1 MTLKEMFMQMADMME
16 DLELE
21 AEENEDL
28 IETVNDTFDSAAE
41 IVKDLINKVDSL
53 KIYQDIL
60 DQMEE

>member
-1 MTLKEMFMQMADMME
+1 MTLKEMFLQMADIIKN
-16 DLELE
+16 LELE

>member
-1 MTLKEMFMQMADMME
+1 MTLKEMFLQMADMME

-60 DQMEE
+60 DQLEE

>member
-1 MTLKEMFMQMADMME
+1 MTLKEMFLQMADMME

-28 IETVNDTFDSAAE
+28 VETVNDTFDSAAE

>member
-1 MTLKEMFMQMADMME
+1 MTLKEMFLQMADMME

-60 DQMEE
+60 DRLEE

>member
-1 MTLKEMFMQMADMME
+1 MTLKEMFLQMADMMQ

-21 AEENEDL
+21 SEENEDL

>member
-1 MTLKEMFMQMADMME
+1 MTLKEMFLQIAVMME

-21 AEENEDL
+21 AEENKDL
-28 IETVNDTFDSAAE
+28 IEIVNDTFDSAAE

>member
-1 MTLKEMFMQMADMME
+1 MTLKEMFLQMADMME

-21 AEENEDL
+21 AEENKDL
-28 IETVNDTFDSAAE
+28 IEIVNDTFDSAAE

>member
-1 MTLKEMFMQMADMME
+1 MTLKEMFLQMADMME

-60 DQMEE
+60 DQIEE

>member
-1 MTLKEMFMQMADMME
+1 MTLKEMFFQMADMLE

-21 AEENEDL
+21 AEENDDL

-41 IVKDLINKVDSL
+41 MVKDLINKVDSL

>member
-1 MTLKEMFMQMADMME
+1 MTLKEMFLQMADMME

-28 IETVNDTFDSAAE
+28 IEIVNDTFDSAAE

>member
-1 MTLKEMFMQMADMME
+1 MTLKEMFLQMADMRE

>member
-1 MTLKEMFMQMADMME
+1 MTLKEMFLQMADMME

-21 AEENEDL
+21 AEENEEL

-41 IVKDLINKVDSL
+41 IVKGLINKVDSL

>member
-1 MTLKEMFMQMADMME
+1 MTLKEMFLQMADMME

-53 KIYQDIL
+53 KIYQDRL

>member
-1 MTLKEMFMQMADMME
+1 MTLKEMFLQMADMME

-60 DQMEE
+60 EQMEE

>member
-1 MTLKEMFMQMADMME
+1 MTLKEMFLQMADMME

-41 IVKDLINKVDSL
+41 MVKDLINKVDSL

>member
-1 MTLKEMFMQMADMME
+1 MTLKEMFLQMADMME

-41 IVKDLINKVDSL
+41 IVKDLINKVNRL
-53 KIYQDIL
+53 KIYQDKL

>member
-1 MTLKEMFMQMADMME
+1 MTLKEMFLQMADMME

-21 AEENEDL
+21 AEENEEL

>member
-1 MTLKEMFMQMADMME
+1 MTLKEMFLQMADMME

>member
-1 MTLKEMFMQMADMME
+1 MTLKEMFLQMADMME

-41 IVKDLINKVDSL
+41 IVTDLIKNVDSL

-60 DQMEE
+60 DQLEE

>member
-1 MTLKEMFMQMADMME
+1 MTLKEMLLQMADMME

>member
-1 MTLKEMFMQMADMME
+1 MTLKEMFLQMADMME

-41 IVKDLINKVDSL
+41 IVKDIINKVDSL

>member
-1 MTLKEMFMQMADMME
+1 MTLKEMFLQMADMME

-41 IVKDLINKVDSL
+41 IAKDLINKVDSL

-60 DQMEE
+60 DKRK

>member
-1 MTLKEMFMQMADMME
+1 MTLKEMFLQMADMME

-60 DQMEE
+60 DQKEE

>member
-1 MTLKEMFMQMADMME
+1 MTLKEMFLQMADMME

-21 AEENEDL
+21 AEENENL

>member
-1 MTLKEMFMQMADMME
+1 MTLKEMFLQMADMIE

-41 IVKDLINKVDSL
+41 IVKDLINEVDS
-53 KIYQDIL
+53 
-60 DQMEE
+60 

>member
-1 MTLKEMFMQMADMME
+1 MTLKEMFLQMADMME

-53 KIYQDIL
+53 KIYQNIL

>member
-1 MTLKEMFMQMADMME
+1 MTLKEMFLQMTDMME

-21 AEENEDL
+21 AEENEDS
-28 IETVNDTFDSAAE
+28 IETVNDTFDSTAE

>member
-1 MTLKEMFMQMADMME
+1 MTLKEMFLQMADMME

-41 IVKDLINKVDSL
+41 IVKDVINKVDSL

>member
-1 MTLKEMFMQMADMME
+1 MTLKEMFLQMADMVE

-60 DQMEE
+60 DQLEE

>member
-1 MTLKEMFMQMADMME
+1 MTLKEMFLQMADMME

-60 DQMEE
+60 NQMEE

>member
-1 MTLKEMFMQMADMME
+1 MTLKEMFLQMADMME

-21 AEENEDL
+21 AEENEEL

-60 DQMEE
+60 DQLEE

>member
-1 MTLKEMFMQMADMME
+1 MTLKEMFLQMADMME

-28 IETVNDTFDSAAE
+28 IEAVNDTFDSAAE